1 MNDASQTTTHG
12 KHACCD
18 PDKPDV
24 TGPSDA
30 IYTCPMHPE
39 VRQVGPGSCPSCGM
53 ALEPV
58 EVQLQEDDSEFRDMK
73 RRFYWAAAFT
83 LPVVALAMGDMLLPG
98 SPIHDMFGGTGSWF
112 EGVLT
117 APVVFWVAKP
127 ILARFW
133 DSIRGWRLNMFTLIG
148 LGVLVAFGYS
158 TVALLA
164 PGLFPDGFRGPSG
177 VAVYFEATAV
187 IITLV
192 LLGQLLELGARS
204 RTGAAVKALLD
215 LSPKT
220 TRRVDA
226 NGAEHEVGI
235 EAVAMGD
242 HLRVRPGEAVP
253 VDGTVVDGVSPVDES
268 MVTGEPVPVD
278 KAEGDSVVGGTLN
291 TTGSLLM
298 RAERVG
304 RDTLL
309 ARIVQMVAD
318 AQRSQAPIQKLV
330 DRVAGW
336 FVPVVVGCAVAT
348 FLIWSYWGPE
358 PSLSYALINAVAVL
372 IIACPCALGL
382 ATPMS
387 IMVATGNGA
396 QMGVLFRNARAIEAL
411 RDVDTLVVDKTGT
424 LTLGK
429 PDLTQLLPHGATT
442 EDELLQVAASLDAQ
456 SEHPLAQAIVVAA
469 RIQGLSLQP
478 VLEFRSITGKGVV
491 GSLGA
496 QHAAVGNR
504 SLMED
509 QGVSLNEAV
518 QAEAAS
524 LRAAGATVVFCAM
537 GGELL
542 GMLAVA
548 DPIKES
554 TPSAIR
560 ELQAMGLQV
569 VMLTGDNKGTAAA
582 VAGELGLDDFIADAL
597 PEDKLKCVSELQSQ
611 GRKVAMVGDGIN
623 DSPALAKA
631 DVGIAMGTG
640 TDIAMESASVTL
652 VEGDLRGIVRA
663 RRLSEVTMRNI
674 RQNLVFA
681 FGYNAAGV
689 PLAAGVLY
697 PMTGW
702 LLSPMI
708 AAAAMSLSSV
718 SVIANALR
726 LRRVR
731 LGDPFVRA

>member
-1 MNDASQTTTHG
+1 MNDASQTTIDG
-12 KHACCD
+12 KHACCH

-83 LPVVALAMGDMLLPG
+83 LPVFALAMGDMLLPG
-98 SPIHDMFGGTGSWF
+98 SPIHDMFGDTGPWF

-117 APVVFWVAKP
+117 APVVFWVAQP

-226 NGAEHEVGI
+226 NGAEHEVPI

-348 FLIWSYWGPE
+348 FLAWSYWGPE

-387 IMVATGNGA
+387 IMVATGKGA

-469 RIQGLSLQP
+469 RIRGLSLQP
-478 VLEFRSITGKGVV
+478 VLEFRSITGKGVA

-524 LRAAGATVVFCAM
+524 LRSAGATVVFCAM